1 MKKEKTLQ
9 EVQEQIFELQEE
21 KEKCDVK
28 LKQLQ
33 NQGKKLEKLANEK
46 ERKRRNH
53 RLIQRG
59 LIVERVIE
67 NPLLFTD
74 EEIEKMLKIA
84 TDTAEYQ
91 KAYDEVI
98 SKKDMKNETE
108 EEMIELK
115 TLVFT
120 EAPCKG
126 KSSAGRKAPFRVY
139 NCALSKLRDFSKPL
153 KIQNLIKIC

>member
-1 MKKEKTLQ
+1 MKKENTLQ
-9 EVQEQIFELQEE
+9 EVQEQISELQEE
-21 KEKCDVK
+21 REKCDVK

-59 LIVERVIE
+59 LILERVIE
-67 NPLLFTD
+67 NPLLFTN

-91 KAYDEVI
+91 KAYDEMVNG
-98 SKKDMKNETE
+98 KDIEDETA
-108 EEMIELK
+108 IE
-115 TLVFT
+115 
-120 EAPCKG
+120 
-126 KSSAGRKAPFRVY
+126 
-139 NCALSKLRDFSKPL
+139 
-153 KIQNLIKIC
+153 

>member
-9 EVQEQIFELQEE
+9 EVQEQISELQEE

-59 LIVERVIE
+59 LIVERVVE
-67 NPLLFTD
+67 NPFMFAD
-74 EEIEKMLKIA
+74 EEIEKLLNIA

-91 KAYDEVI
+91 KAYDEMI
-98 SKKDMKNETE
+98 RQKDMKNETE
-108 EEMIELK
+108 EEMIE
-115 TLVFT
+115 
-120 EAPCKG
+120 
-126 KSSAGRKAPFRVY
+126 
-139 NCALSKLRDFSKPL
+139 
-153 KIQNLIKIC
+153 

>member
-9 EVQEQIFELQEE
+9 EIQEQISELQEE

-33 NQGKKLEKLANEK
+33 NQSKKLEKLANEK

-59 LIVERVIE
+59 LIVERVVK
-67 NPLLFTD
+67 NSLMFTN
-74 EEIEKMLKIA
+74 EEIEKLLNIA
-84 TDTAEYQ
+84 VDTAEYQ

-98 SKKDMKNETE
+98 SQKDMKDETE
-108 EEMIELK
+108 KETIE
-115 TLVFT
+115 
-120 EAPCKG
+120 
-126 KSSAGRKAPFRVY
+126 
-139 NCALSKLRDFSKPL
+139 
-153 KIQNLIKIC
+153 